1 MILIW
6 GKLNWGYHTLG
17 FDREKSSILG
27 IRLRDLSL
35 LSRIQNHRETKK
47 YDSQE
52 IYIFSGENISA
63 YMKNLFRNLKSSGK
77 VLYICLLFVCH
88 TWGQTLNARTDFYLF
103 LPPLSVQTW
112 QSEMAIRIKIFE
124 IFFENYLFATL
135 EDKLWTLGLIFTF
148 FCHYWAFKVC
158 PQGWQTKS
166 KQMYFKN
173 FNSDCHFWLSSL
185 NAQWWTKKIKISP
198 SFQSLSLSVANK
210 K

>member
-1 MILIW
+1 MGTNLW
-6 GKLNWGYHTLG
+6 SLFYSPTFHHLD
-17 FDREKSSILG
+17 FFYASILG

-63 YMKNLFRNLKSSGK
+63 YMRNLFRNLKSSGK

-103 LPPLSVQTW
+103 LPPLSIQTW

-124 IFFENYLFATL
+124 IHL
-135 EDKLWTLGLIFTF
+135 FTF
-148 FCHYWAFKVC
+148 CLPPLRTNFERSMEAKK
-158 PQGWQTKS
+158 G
-166 KQMYFKN
+166 KN
-173 FNSDCHFWLSSL
+173 
-185 NAQWWTKKIKISP
+185 
-198 SFQSLSLSVANK
+198 QS
-210 K
+210 